1 MWSPGLFF
9 FPASR
14 GPSPPP
20 THTLFSFFSYKREK
34 NLFKEKKAQKK
45 RKKALFKEEKR
56 LKKIRAPLQPSG
68 GPAGQFSRSNRAT
81 LVPRENARREWPSTF
96 SMTYPFKLPRPPPA
110 PRLAP
115 PLQDFQGVRGQFKE
129 GCLVQSLKPVARC
142 EPENYNQRDAHP

>member
-1 MWSPGLFF
+1 MCECVCVCEKGCGPQDYFF
-9 FPASR
+9 FLRLGDPL
-14 GPSPPP
+14 PP
-20 THTLFSFFSYKREK
+20 THTRYSLFSHI
-34 NLFKEKKAQKK
+34 KEKKTSLK
-45 RKKALFKEEKR
+45 RKR